1 MKLIQSAFILVFLF
15 LFSCS
20 TEPIYLEKDLM
31 GTWNC
36 YQWDDN
42 GEMNDIS
49 MGKVNFTFE
58 QGSYLY
64 IGGQHKEKGTW
75 KIQGRNLVTQV
86 QGLLQKEVE
95 IDRLGQDSLVL
106 NMVDNGIPMTM
117 YLSKE

>member
-1 MKLIQSAFILVFLF
+1 
-15 LFSCS
+15 
-20 TEPIYLEKDLM
+20 M

-75 KIQGRNLVTQV
+75 KIQGRNKEEYAFGLIVTSV
-86 QGLLQKEVE
+86 ML
-95 IDRLGQDSLVL
+95 
-106 NMVDNGIPMTM
+106 
-117 YLSKE
+117 